1 MVSKFPKA
9 FWKLPYGNPRG
20 LELNHDT
27 RIWFYR
33 EMYSK
38 ILKDKLLGAEALDV
52 LADVLRFGGGSRMY
66 SRKQKR
72 IQSNKTRRRISLN
85 N

>member
-1 MVSKFPKA
+1 MVSKFPET

-20 LELNHDT
+20 EKLNHDT

-38 ILKDKLLGAEALDV
+38 IIKDNLLGVEALEI
-52 LADVLRFGGGSRMY
+52 LADVLRSGGGKRKT
-66 SRKQKR
+66 RKQKR
-72 IQSNKTRRRISLN
+72 IQRNKTRRS
-85 N
+85 